1 MYYVNF
7 FAEPHL
13 RFCWVI
19 KLLASQQKKSQL
31 EYLKSKAGV
40 LIKQAGPPDNKPGS
54 KT

>member
-1 MYYVNF
+1 MF
-7 FAEPHL
+7 
-13 RFCWVI
+13 
-19 KLLASQQKKSQL
+19 LLGHETVSVSAKKKSQL

>member
-1 MYYVNF
+1 M
-7 FAEPHL
+7 
-13 RFCWVI
+13 

-54 KT
+54 KTWLKEYCLLIFATAV